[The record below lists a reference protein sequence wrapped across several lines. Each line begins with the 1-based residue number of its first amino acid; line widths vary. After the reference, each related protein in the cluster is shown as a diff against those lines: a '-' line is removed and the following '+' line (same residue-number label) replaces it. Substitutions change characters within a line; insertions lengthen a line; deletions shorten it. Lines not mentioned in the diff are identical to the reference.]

1 MSRVLCLSPDAP
13 GLARKQR
20 AADAGVLEATVAAM
34 RAFPQ
39 GFFLHKNGMN
49 VLLNVCGGDG
59 AVAATRKQRA
69 SGAGAKAA
77 VERAVAAFPD
87 DDDIQETAALL
98 LEWL

>member
-1 MSRVLCLSPDAP
+1 
-13 GLARKQR
+13 
-20 AADAGVLEATVAAM
+20 
-34 RAFPQ
+34 
-39 GFFLHKNGMN
+39 MN